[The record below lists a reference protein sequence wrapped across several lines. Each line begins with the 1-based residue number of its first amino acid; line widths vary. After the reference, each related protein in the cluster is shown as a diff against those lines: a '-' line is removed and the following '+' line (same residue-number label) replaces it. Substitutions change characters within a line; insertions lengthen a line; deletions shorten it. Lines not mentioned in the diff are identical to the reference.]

1 MGGIWMK
8 QQTCKIIFTVF
19 ALFVLFLSC
28 DHFCLNEMSSSEQ
41 FENVSQNESFFE
53 GKFERT
59 FVLTIFDESLLNE
72 ITYKEE
78 SYQNIEHTGIIVLN
92 EKMIPVGILAPP
104 FDLF

>member
-1 MGGIWMK
+1 MK

-59 FVLTIFDESLLNE
+59 FV
-72 ITYKEE
+72 YKEVLC
-78 SYQNIEHTGIIVLN
+78 QNIEHTEIIALN